1 MASRMSIGRLFSH
14 FATTKSD
21 EPALVAGDG
30 SEQITW
36 AELHRRTNRLARA
49 YAAAGVAK
57 DDTVAIAL
65 PNCAEFFCACVA
77 AWKLGGTV
85 MPLSHKFP
93 EAERRR
99 VLDLARPALLVGSE
113 AVEGL
118 ATLPAGFVP
127 DPGLGDGELPDVV
140 PTYWKA
146 LTSGGSTGKPKLIVS
161 HDDPHYDPESP
172 DVDYMHADGVHLV
185 CGPLYHN
192 AAFIYSARGLF
203 SGNRLVIMPRFDPGL
218 ALDLIERHRV
228 TWLQMVPTHM
238 NRLRRL
244 PEERLAGADVSSVR
258 TLVHVGGPCPPRL
271 KLEFIDWLGPDRV
284 VEIYAGTESQGVT
297 RITGREWLEHR
308 GSVGRAI
315 RGSRFEVQDEEGRV
329 VPPGVVGEVFLMPA
343 GGPGSTYH
351 YIGAE
356 PRGRKGWES
365 LGDLGWYDEDGYLYL
380 ADRSTDCI
388 VSGGAN
394 IYPAEVEGALE
405 SHPRVRACAV
415 VGLPDDDLG
424 QRTVALVEAVGDR
437 PPPPADE
444 LDEYLRPLLAAYKRP
459 RAYEF
464 VDRPLRD
471 EAGKVRRS
479 ALRADRLPG
488 GPADGRLVL
497 PSRDRWRDLRTGSAA
512 VDRLLRVLD
521 VDRVGERTFVG
532 LSMDRP
538 THRVF
543 GGQLLAQAAVAAART
558 APGDVALHSLHGYF
572 ARVGDPAAPIR
583 YEVTTLRAG
592 RSFHLQRVDARQG
605 EEIIGTVTCSMQR
618 GEPDHL
624 AHQVPEQGSSTPPED
639 APARYPFAE
648 RASDDGT
655 PAGPVE
661 LREGPQGAPPGPLA
675 PSEVWLRVPTGLPD
689 DPLLHRVLVVYMS
702 DYTILRAAFRGHA
715 VPRETTSGASL
726 DHAVWLHR
734 SGRADRWVHYVSTSP
749 SAGAARALGS
759 GSMFSEDGRL
769 VATSA
774 QEMVIRFRSGPP
786 AARGTEATAGTEAVS
801 VATGRTGRAGES
813 AHA

>member
-1 MASRMSIGRLFSH
+1 MSIGRLFAH
-14 FATTKSD
+14 FAATKSD

-30 SEQITW
+30 SEQVTW
-36 AELHRRTNRLARA
+36 AELDRRTNRLARA
-49 YAAAGVAK
+49 YAAAGVTR
-57 DDTVAIAL
+57 DDTVAVAL
-65 PNCAEFFCACVA
+65 PNSVEFFCACVA

-93 EAERRR
+93 PAERQR
-99 VLDLARPALLVGSE
+99 VLDLARPTLLVGGGE
-113 AVEGL
+113 APAGL
-118 ATLPAGFVP
+118 ATLPTGFVP
-127 DPGLGDGELPDVV
+127 GPDLDDGELPDVV

-161 HDDPHYDPESP
+161 HDDPHYDPGSP

-203 SGNRLVIMPRFDPGL
+203 CGNRLVIMPRFDPGP
-218 ALDLIERHRV
+218 ALDLIERHGV
-228 TWLQMVPTHM
+228 TWLQLVPTHM

-271 KLEFIDWLGPDRV
+271 KLEYLDWLGPDRV
-284 VEIYAGTESQGVT
+284 VEIYAGTESQGIT
-297 RITGREWLEHR
+297 RITGGEWLEHR

-329 VPPGVVGEVFLMPA
+329 LPPGAVGEVFLMPA

-356 PRGRKGWES
+356 PRSRNGWES
-365 LGDLGWYDEDGYLYL
+365 LGDLGWYDEEGYLYL

-405 SHPRVRACAV
+405 SHPGVHACAV

-424 QRTVALVEAVGDR
+424 QRSVALVEPAPGGG
-437 PPPPADE
+437 PPPRADE
-444 LDEYLRPLLAAYKRP
+444 LDEHLRPLLAPYKRP

-464 VDRPLRD
+464 VDGPLRD

-479 ALRADRLPG
+479 ALRAARLPG
-488 GPADGRLVL
+488 GPDHGRLVL
-497 PSRDRWRDLRTGSAA
+497 PSRDRWRDLRTGSAV

-521 VDRVGERTFVG
+521 LDQVDERTFVG
-532 LSMDRP
+532 SNTDRP
-538 THRVF
+538 AHRVF
-543 GGQLLAQAAVAAART
+543 GGQVLAQACVAAART
-558 APGDVALHSLHGYF
+558 APEDVVLHSLHGYF
-572 ARVGDPAAPIR
+572 ARAGDPAAPIR
-583 YEVTTLRAG
+583 YEVTALRAG
-592 RSFHLQRVDARQG
+592 RSFHLQRVDAWQDQ
-605 EEIIGTVTCSMQR
+605 EIIGTVTCSMQR

-624 AHQVPEQGSSTPPED
+624 AHQVPEPGSPVPPED
-639 APARYPFAE
+639 ASPRYPFAE
-648 RASDDGT
+648 RAPDDEGL
-655 PAGPVE
+655 PGPVE
-661 LREGPQGAPPGPLA
+661 LRENDRDAPAGPLA
-675 PSEVWLRVPTGLPD
+675 PSEVWLRVPVGLPD

-715 VPRETTSGASL
+715 VPRGTTSGASL

-734 SGRADRWVHYVSTSP
+734 AGRADRWLHYVCTSP

-759 GSMFSEDGRL
+759 GSLFSESGGL

-774 QEMVIRFRSGPP
+774 QEMVIRFRTGTRDAGAPTRP
-786 AARGTEATAGTEAVS
+786 EAAAETVQVPGGGA
-801 VATGRTGRAGES
+801 
-813 AHA
+813 